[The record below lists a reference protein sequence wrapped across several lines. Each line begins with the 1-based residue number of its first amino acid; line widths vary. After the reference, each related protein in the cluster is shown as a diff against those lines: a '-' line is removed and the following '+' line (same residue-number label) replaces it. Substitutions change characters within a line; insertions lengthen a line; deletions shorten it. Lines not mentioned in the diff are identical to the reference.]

1 MNFENFKIIR
11 PGDAPA
17 EPVQEEVAD
26 SGQSTVVDTP
36 VADPV
41 VESQDQGTTT
51 ETVIETTPPVTPDF
65 DALFKE
71 KVGGKFERFDDFVS
85 AYEAAQAKSKLL
97 EDPFLDKLVNQYHT
111 GEDIT
116 PYIHAK
122 SMNYDAMALE
132 DLARVK
138 VQQTYPKAPQAIID
152 GLVEQSLEKYGDLT
166 DESNALGKFMFET
179 DMNKVREE
187 LKAEQQKYLVPDAD
201 SRQSPTKEATEK
213 LRQQM
218 EAFNGYVDAHAATQ
232 SLLQSNKIAV
242 RYGDEDVNVGVENP
256 SELIGYT
263 KDTNEFLKLFVA
275 ADGSADIAKFLRVA
289 AYAKNPTAFE
299 ATLINFGKTKGT
311 TAVIDK
317 LQNPV
322 DIQRN
327 GGSAIEN
334 LSMAEGIKRA
344 LKNQ

>member
-17 EPVQEEVAD
+17 EPVQEEVID

-36 VADPV
+36 ALDPV
-41 VESQDQGTTT
+41 VESQDQGATT
-51 ETVIETTPPVTPDF
+51 ETVIETPAPVTPDF

-232 SLLQSNKIAV
+232 SLLQEKKITV
-242 RYGDEDVNVGVENP
+242 RYGDEVVNVGVENP
-256 SELIGYT
+256 ERLIGYA
-263 KDTNEFLKLFVA
+263 KDANEFLKLFLSP
-275 ADGSADIAKFLRVA
+275 DGSVDMEKFLRAASRAENEA
-289 AYAKNPTAFE
+289 AYDAA
-299 ATLINFGKTKGT
+299 LINFGKTKGT